1 MVIVKMLVWISSAM
15 ALTSALS
22 QAQPA
27 RNPIDAAAEALGG
40 KARIQ
45 AVQTILI
52 EGHGKQP
59 NIGQNVTPDAPLPDW
74 NVPEFKRT
82 FDLAHGRMRVEQH
95 RVAEF
100 PFSMANDVRQ
110 NLVLDGDIAYN
121 VDPGGKAARAPQA
134 AVRERRIDMLGN
146 PVTILRAALDP
157 NAKLSNPRSRKN
169 RTLVDI
175 TTAAGDTL
183 TLAVDNS
190 THLPASVRWMSFSD
204 NLADIVNETSF
215 LDYEQ
220 VGGLKLPRR
229 YLTKIDFRNYVS
241 SDIRVSKNTVNGD
254 AGNLAAPDSVK
265 AAAPPVAPPI
275 AVEVVK
281 VAEGIWWLADS
292 ANHRCVLFEFA
303 DHLTLYEPP
312 ATQDQAIAFLAKARS
327 VVPGKPLTEMIV
339 SHHHFD
345 HSGGLRTAVA
355 EGLTIISHKG
365 NRQFF
370 QELIAR
376 PATLQPDQL
385 AQHPMPLK
393 FRGMDD
399 HLVLKDQSMEVDI
412 YQVKGNVHAALNLM
426 AYAPRQRIFTQSD
439 LYDAF
444 WYRHLWADS
453 YAKNLALR
461 KIDFAQ
467 DAPVHGKIQTRAQEL
482 ETIAATNRAA
492 GVK

>member
-1 MVIVKMLVWISSAM
+1 MPIVKRALRIIQ
-15 ALTSALS
+15 ALTLTAAFVH
-22 QAQPA
+22 AQTE
-27 RNPIDAAAEALGG
+27 RSLIHAAAEALGG
-40 KARIQ
+40 TDRIQ
-45 AVQTILI
+45 AVKTLII

-82 FDLAHGRMRVEQH
+82 IDFAHRSMRVEQH

-110 NLVLDGDIAYN
+110 NMVLDGDIAYN
-121 VDPGGKAARAPQA
+121 VDAAGRAVRASAA

-146 PVTILRAALDP
+146 PIAVIRAALDP
-157 NAKLSNPRSRKN
+157 HTKLSHF
-169 RTLVDI
+169 RTLGNRALVDLA
-175 TTAAGDTL
+175 TASGDNL
-183 TLAVDNS
+183 TLAVDTS
-190 THLPASVRWMSFSD
+190 THLPASVSWMSFND
-204 NLADIVNETSF
+204 NLADVINEISF

-220 VGGLKLPRR
+220 VSGTMLPKR
-229 YLTKIDFRNYVS
+229 YVTKINFRNYVS
-241 SDIRVSKNTVNGD
+241 ADIRVSKNTVDGD
-254 AGNLAAPDSVK
+254 AGILAAPESVK
-265 AAAPPVAPPI
+265 AAAPPVALPI
-275 AVEVVK
+275 VVEVVK
-281 VAEGIWWLADS
+281 VADGIWWLADA

-327 VVPGKPLTEMIV
+327 IVPGKPLTEMIV

-355 EGLTIISHKG
+355 QGLTIISHQG
-365 NRQFF
+365 NEQFF
-370 QELIAR
+370 RELIAR

-393 FRGMDD
+393 FKGMGD
-399 HLVLKDQSMEVDI
+399 HLVLKDNSMEVDI
-412 YQVKGNVHAALNLM
+412 YQVKDNVHAALNLM
-426 AYAPRQRIFTQSD
+426 AYAPRQRVFTQSD

-444 WYRHLWADS
+444 WYRHLWADN

-467 DAPVHGKIQTRAQEL
+467 DAPVHGKIQTRVEEL
-482 ETIAATNRAA
+482 QTIEATNKSA